1 VAKLT
6 INQALLQG
14 FEAHKVGR
22 LQEAYR
28 IYATI
33 LKVQP
38 NHPDANHNTGVLTV
52 AFGKIELALP
62 FFKNALEANPNTAQF
77 WHSYIDALIK
87 VKRLKDAK
95 ALLDQAKS
103 NGAKGDGFDQL
114 EQRLIY
120 ANKKQAKTNK
130 TSFGKHGG
138 QPNIQDTLNLDH
150 ASRLAK
156 KRLSS
161 VPVEKTSKVQDPPQ
175 NQLQLLTSLYS
186 QGQNQEALEQTKAV
200 LQHFPYSSILHNI
213 CGAIYVELGQ
223 LEASVKAYNKA
234 ISIMP
239 DYADAYYNMG
249 IALKAQGKQDE
260 SIEAYRKALAIK
272 PDYADACN
280 NLGNTLN
287 EQGKFD
293 EAITFYKRALAIKP
307 DYAETYFNMGRALK
321 DQGKL
326 EEAIKANNKALA
338 IKPDYAEAYY
348 TMGIALKAQGKQD
361 ESIEAYRK
369 ALAIKPDYAD
379 ACNNLGNTLNEQ
391 GKFDEA
397 ITFYKRALAI
407 KPDYAETYFNM
418 GRALKDQGKLEEAIK
433 ANNKAIAIK
442 PYYAEAHYNNS
453 VIYNLKGEIQQ
464 GLKLYEWRF
473 KVQENFTT
481 VPREKLYWNRIEPI
495 KGKEF
500 LVYEE
505 QGIGDIIQ
513 FCRYL
518 PRLVS
523 QGAKVT
529 FKVKKNLHTL
539 LRTLSSEIN
548 LVDSFHDVSQIDF
561 EAPLMSLPYLFNTN
575 LETIPKMESYLS
587 ANHVKVVSWGKIL
600 SAKKFKIGICWQGSK
615 NKIDIGRSFP
625 LSLFESISKLPNV
638 ELISLHK
645 GEGEEQ
651 IRDIKFDLTTFDSDF
666 DAGKDAFLDTAAIM
680 ANCDL
685 IITSDTA
692 VAHLAGSLGY
702 TTWLALKYV
711 PDWRWMINRPDSP
724 WYPTLRLY
732 RQIQRDNWE
741 YTFVKI
747 QNDLKKLL
755 NQHGDLT

>member
-1 VAKLT
+1 MAKLT

-239 DYADAYYNMG
+239 DYADAYYN
-249 IALKAQGKQDE
+249 
-260 SIEAYRKALAIK
+260 
-272 PDYADACN
+272 
-280 NLGNTLN
+280 
-287 EQGKFD
+287 
-293 EAITFYKRALAIKP
+293 
-307 DYAETYFNMGRALK
+307 
-321 DQGKL
+321 
-326 EEAIKANNKALA
+326 
-338 IKPDYAEAYY
+338 
-348 TMGIALKAQGKQD
+348 MGIALKAQGKQD